1 MTEVVKEVCA
11 LLQACFSKCSVE
23 ELAAV
28 MGEKKENMSVREE
41 SVCGNE
47 GGFLLCL
54 MCVEH
59 VSEGCVESL
68 KQPLGQN
75 GDVLTVLQSFVSSR
89 SDECD

>member
-1 MTEVVKEVCA
+1 
-11 LLQACFSKCSVE
+11 
-23 ELAAV
+23 
-28 MGEKKENMSVREE
+28 MSVREE

-75 GDVLTVLQSFVSSR
+75 GDVLTVLQSLSLIHIYYLVRQGDKYYS
-89 SDECD
+89 

>member
-1 MTEVVKEVCA
+1 MVKEVCA

-23 ELAAV
+23 ELAGV
-28 MGEKKENMSVREE
+28 LEEEKENMNVREE
-41 SVCGNE
+41 SSCGNE

-68 KQPLGQN
+68 KKPLGQ
-75 GDVLTVLQSFVSSR
+75 DDSLLTTLQSFVSSR
-89 SDECD
+89 SDEWN